1 MRGGQLSDIV
11 AIVPASD
18 YCFLEICKAD
28 GQLLTPNL
36 MIQGDFFLC
45 QRSENGKK

>member
-18 YCFLEICKAD
+18 YCFLEICKAE
-28 GQLLTPNL
+28 GQLLTTNL
-36 MIQGDFFLC
+36 MIQGDFFSL
-45 QRSENGKK
+45 SKK